1 MPEGTLVATG
11 DYSTYHKAIE
21 EISNEYGIKFYDFN
35 LCRDEIFDTNNRQL
49 FKDEDHLNTDGAE
62 EFSRVFCDFLWEN
75 ILLLRRFIVA
85 LRKK

>member
-1 MPEGTLVATG
+1 MGEIYSRDSKFCDTKGIELTFFIAPMPEGTLVATG

-49 FKDEDHLNTDGAE
+49 FKDEDH
-62 EFSRVFCDFLWEN
+62 
-75 ILLLRRFIVA
+75 
-85 LRKK
+85 

>member
-62 EFSRVFCDFLWEN
+62 EFSRVFCDFFMGKYTVVEAFL
-75 ILLLRRFIVA
+75 
-85 LRKK
+85 